1 MPDPAL
7 VVYANS
13 LLATSVTSVLK
24 LNYIITHLG
33 VPFSLNSR
41 HTLRRAHTSS
51 NDFLEFA
58 LEQPN
63 GSDSDAETYV
73 SSILHVMADAYAS
86 NL

>member
-1 MPDPAL
+1 MPTL
-7 VVYANS
+7 YLQRQLLQFSS
-13 LLATSVTSVLK
+13 LITLLLTS
-24 LNYIITHLG
+24 G

-58 LEQPN
+58 LEQQN